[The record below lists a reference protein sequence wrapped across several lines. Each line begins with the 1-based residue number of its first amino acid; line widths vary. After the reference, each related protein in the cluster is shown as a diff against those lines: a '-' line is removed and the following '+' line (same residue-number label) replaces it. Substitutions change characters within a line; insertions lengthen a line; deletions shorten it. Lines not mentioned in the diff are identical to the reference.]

1 MEKKELELYIHIPF
15 CVKKCDYC
23 DFLSFPADN
32 RTQRRYVDALQKEI
46 TCYGALYPDRKITTI
61 FIGGG
66 TPSWLDEEEIVRI
79 LHTVRE
85 AFEVERDAEI
95 TIECNP
101 GTATAHKLVRYRE
114 AGINRISIGL
124 QSAHNEELALLG
136 RIHTWEQFLKTYD
149 LARKAGFSNINVD
162 LMSALP
168 GQTLET
174 FSDTLKKV
182 LALKPEHLS
191 VYSLMIEEGTP
202 FYERYREDEKHR
214 EAGEPTELLPDEEQE
229 YAVTKLTQRVLREA
243 GYHWYEVS
251 NFAKP
256 GYECRHNIGYWKR
269 ADYLGVGLGA
279 ASLIDNVRYAN
290 VRDLEEYCKECE
302 SLWEEFTELG
312 GEKPDKVQMDSSKK
326 NIQIERIEMQQKE
339 KYSGKEDRKR
349 FAESIRKTL
358 CSSTEPVTREEQM
371 EEFMFLGLRMTEG
384 VSRAEFEQHFVTT
397 IEAVYGDVLRQLQK
411 EGLLVKQEGRIC
423 LTERGMDVNNYVVE
437 QFML

>member
-23 DFLSFPADN
+23 DFLSFPADS
-32 RTQRRYVDALQKEI
+32 RTQRRYVDAVQKEI
-46 TCYGALYPDRKITTI
+46 IYYGALYPDRKITTI

-85 AFEVERDAEI
+85 AFAVEHDAEI

-149 LARKAGFSNINVD
+149 LARKSGFSNINVD

-191 VYSLMIEEGTP
+191 AYSLMIEEGTP

-229 YAVTKLTQRVLREA
+229 YAVTKLTQRVLMEA

-269 ADYLGVGLGA
+269 ADYLGIGIGA

-302 SLWEEFTELG
+302 SLWEEL
-312 GEKPDKVQMDSSKK
+312 
-326 NIQIERIEMQQKE
+326 N
-339 KYSGKEDRKR
+339 
-349 FAESIRKTL
+349 IRKTL

-384 VSRAEFEQHFVTT
+384 VSRAEFEQYFGTT

>member
-32 RTQRRYVDALQKEI
+32 RTQRRYVDAVQKEI
-46 TCYGALYPDRKITTI
+46 IYYGALYPDRKITTI

-85 AFEVERDAEI
+85 AFAVEHDAEI

-101 GTATAHKLVRYRE
+101 GTATAYKLVRYRE

-191 VYSLMIEEGTP
+191 AYSLMIEEGTP

-229 YAVTKLTQRVLREA
+229 YAVTKLTQRVLMEA

-269 ADYLGVGLGA
+269 ADYLGIGIGA

-302 SLWEEFTELG
+302 SLWEEL
-312 GEKPDKVQMDSSKK
+312 
-326 NIQIERIEMQQKE
+326 N
-339 KYSGKEDRKR
+339 
-349 FAESIRKTL
+349 IRKTL

-384 VSRAEFEQHFVTT
+384 VSRAEFEQHFGTT

>member
-32 RTQRRYVDALQKEI
+32 RTQRRYVDAVQKEI
-46 TCYGALYPDRKITTI
+46 IYYGALYPDRKITTI

-85 AFEVERDAEI
+85 AFAVEHDAEI

-191 VYSLMIEEGTP
+191 AYSLMIEEGTP

-229 YAVTKLTQRVLREA
+229 YIVTKLTQRVLMEA

-269 ADYLGVGLGA
+269 ADYLGIGIGA

-302 SLWEEFTELG
+302 SLWEEL
-312 GEKPDKVQMDSSKK
+312 
-326 NIQIERIEMQQKE
+326 N
-339 KYSGKEDRKR
+339 
-349 FAESIRKTL
+349 IRKTL

-384 VSRAEFEQHFVTT
+384 VSRAEFEQYFGTT

>member
-32 RTQRRYVDALQKEI
+32 RTQRRYVDAVQKEI
-46 TCYGALYPDRKITTI
+46 IYYGALYPDRKITTI

-85 AFEVERDAEI
+85 AFAVEHDAEI

-149 LARKAGFSNINVD
+149 LARKAGFFNINVD

-191 VYSLMIEEGTP
+191 AYSLMIEEGTP

-229 YAVTKLTQRVLREA
+229 YAVTKLTQRVLMEA

-269 ADYLGVGLGA
+269 ADYLGIGIGA

-302 SLWEEFTELG
+302 SLWEEL
-312 GEKPDKVQMDSSKK
+312 
-326 NIQIERIEMQQKE
+326 N
-339 KYSGKEDRKR
+339 
-349 FAESIRKTL
+349 IRKTL

-384 VSRAEFEQHFVTT
+384 VSRAEFEQHFGTT

>member
-32 RTQRRYVDALQKEI
+32 RTQRRYVDAVQKEI
-46 TCYGALYPDRKITTI
+46 IYYGALYPDRKITTI

-85 AFEVERDAEI
+85 AFAVEHDAEI

-191 VYSLMIEEGTP
+191 AYSLMIEEGTP

-229 YAVTKLTQRVLREA
+229 YAVTKLTQRVLMEA

-269 ADYLGVGLGA
+269 ADYLGIGIGA

-302 SLWEEFTELG
+302 SLWEEL
-312 GEKPDKVQMDSSKK
+312 
-326 NIQIERIEMQQKE
+326 N
-339 KYSGKEDRKR
+339 
-349 FAESIRKTL
+349 IRKTI

-384 VSRAEFEQHFVTT
+384 VSRAEFEQYFGTT

-411 EGLLVKQEGRIC
+411 EGLLMKQEGRIC

>member
-23 DFLSFPADN
+23 DFLSFPADS

-85 AFEVERDAEI
+85 AFAVEHDAEI

-191 VYSLMIEEGTP
+191 AYSLIIEEGTP

-229 YAVTKLTQRVLREA
+229 YAVTKLTQRVLMEA

-302 SLWEEFTELG
+302 SLWEEL
-312 GEKPDKVQMDSSKK
+312 
-326 NIQIERIEMQQKE
+326 N
-339 KYSGKEDRKR
+339 
-349 FAESIRKTL
+349 IRKTF

-384 VSRAEFEQHFVTT
+384 VSRAEFEQHFGIR

>member
-32 RTQRRYVDALQKEI
+32 RTQRCYVDALQKEI

-191 VYSLMIEEGTP
+191 AYSLIIEEGTP

-229 YAVTKLTQRVLREA
+229 YAVTKLTQRVLKEA

-290 VRDLEEYCKECE
+290 VRELLEYCKSCE
-302 SLWEEFTELG
+302 SLCGEFSVWKGGNQTEIQTEKGQKEAGHEEECRKNFTEN
-312 GEKPDKVQMDSSKK
+312 V
-326 NIQIERIEMQQKE
+326 
-339 KYSGKEDRKR
+339 
-349 FAESIRKTL
+349 RKTL
-358 CSSTEPVTREEQM
+358 CVSSEPVTREEQM

-384 VSRAEFEQHFVTT
+384 ISRAEFEQHFVTT

>member
-85 AFEVERDAEI
+85 AFEVECGAEI

-191 VYSLMIEEGTP
+191 AYSLMIEEGTP

-290 VRDLEEYCKECE
+290 VRELLEYCKSCE
-302 SLWEEFTELG
+302 SLCGEFSVWKGGNQKEIQPEKGQKEAGHEEECRKNFTEN
-312 GEKPDKVQMDSSKK
+312 V
-326 NIQIERIEMQQKE
+326 
-339 KYSGKEDRKR
+339 
-349 FAESIRKTL
+349 RKTL

>member
-32 RTQRRYVDALQKEI
+32 RTQRRYVDAVQKEI
-46 TCYGALYPDRKITTI
+46 IYYGALYPDRKITTI

-85 AFEVERDAEI
+85 AFAVEHDAEI

-124 QSAHNEELALLG
+124 QSAHHEELALLG

-191 VYSLMIEEGTP
+191 AYSLMIEEGTP

-229 YAVTKLTQRVLREA
+229 YAVTKLTQRVLMEA

-269 ADYLGVGLGA
+269 ADYLGIGIGA

-302 SLWEEFTELG
+302 SLWEEL
-312 GEKPDKVQMDSSKK
+312 
-326 NIQIERIEMQQKE
+326 N
-339 KYSGKEDRKR
+339 
-349 FAESIRKTL
+349 IRKTL

-384 VSRAEFEQHFVTT
+384 VSRAEFEQHFGTT

>member
-32 RTQRRYVDALQKEI
+32 RTQRRYVDAVQKEI
-46 TCYGALYPDRKITTI
+46 IYYGALYPDRKITTI

-85 AFEVERDAEI
+85 AFAVEHDAEI

-191 VYSLMIEEGTP
+191 AYSLMIEEGTP

-229 YAVTKLTQRVLREA
+229 YAVTKLTQRVLMEA

-269 ADYLGVGLGA
+269 ADYLGIGIGA

-302 SLWEEFTELG
+302 SLWEEL
-312 GEKPDKVQMDSSKK
+312 
-326 NIQIERIEMQQKE
+326 N
-339 KYSGKEDRKR
+339 
-349 FAESIRKTL
+349 IRKTI

-384 VSRAEFEQHFVTT
+384 VSRAEFEQHFGTT

>member
-32 RTQRRYVDALQKEI
+32 RTQRRYVDAVQKEI
-46 TCYGALYPDRKITTI
+46 IYYGALYPDRKITTI

-85 AFEVERDAEI
+85 AFAVEHDAEI

-191 VYSLMIEEGTP
+191 AYSLMIEEGTP

-229 YAVTKLTQRVLREA
+229 YAVTKLTQRVLMEA

-269 ADYLGVGLGA
+269 ADYLGIGIGA

-302 SLWEEFTELG
+302 SLWEEL
-312 GEKPDKVQMDSSKK
+312 
-326 NIQIERIEMQQKE
+326 N
-339 KYSGKEDRKR
+339 
-349 FAESIRKTL
+349 IRKTL

-384 VSRAEFEQHFVTT
+384 VSRAEFEQHFGTT
-397 IEAVYGDVLRQLQK
+397 IEAVYGDVLRHLQK

>member
-32 RTQRRYVDALQKEI
+32 RTQRRYVDAVQKEI
-46 TCYGALYPDRKITTI
+46 IYYGALYPDRKITTI

-85 AFEVERDAEI
+85 AFAVEHDAEI

-191 VYSLMIEEGTP
+191 AYSLMIEEGTP

-229 YAVTKLTQRVLREA
+229 YAVTKLTQRVLMEA

-269 ADYLGVGLGA
+269 ADYLGIGIGA

-290 VRDLEEYCKECE
+290 VRDLEEYCKECK
-302 SLWEEFTELG
+302 SLWEEL
-312 GEKPDKVQMDSSKK
+312 
-326 NIQIERIEMQQKE
+326 N
-339 KYSGKEDRKR
+339 
-349 FAESIRKTL
+349 IRKTL

-384 VSRAEFEQHFVTT
+384 VSRAEFEQHFGTT

>member
-32 RTQRRYVDALQKEI
+32 RTQRRYVDAVQKEI
-46 TCYGALYPDRKITTI
+46 IYYGALYPDRKITTI

-85 AFEVERDAEI
+85 AFAVEHDAEI

-191 VYSLMIEEGTP
+191 AYSLMIEEGTP

-229 YAVTKLTQRVLREA
+229 YAVTKLTQRVLMEA

-269 ADYLGVGLGA
+269 ADYLGIGIGA

-302 SLWEEFTELG
+302 SLWEEL
-312 GEKPDKVQMDSSKK
+312 
-326 NIQIERIEMQQKE
+326 N
-339 KYSGKEDRKR
+339 
-349 FAESIRKTL
+349 IRKTL

-384 VSRAEFEQHFVTT
+384 VSRAEFEQHFGTT
-397 IEAVYGDVLRQLQK
+397 IEAVYGDVLRQLKK

>member
-32 RTQRRYVDALQKEI
+32 RTQRRYVDAVKKEI
-46 TCYGALYPDRKITTI
+46 IYYGALYPDRKITTI

-85 AFEVERDAEI
+85 AFAVEHDAEI

-191 VYSLMIEEGTP
+191 AYSLMIEEGTP

-229 YAVTKLTQRVLREA
+229 YAVTKLTQRVLMEA

-269 ADYLGVGLGA
+269 ADYLGIGIGA

-302 SLWEEFTELG
+302 SLWEEL
-312 GEKPDKVQMDSSKK
+312 
-326 NIQIERIEMQQKE
+326 N
-339 KYSGKEDRKR
+339 
-349 FAESIRKTL
+349 IRKTL

-384 VSRAEFEQHFVTT
+384 VSRAEFEQYFGTT